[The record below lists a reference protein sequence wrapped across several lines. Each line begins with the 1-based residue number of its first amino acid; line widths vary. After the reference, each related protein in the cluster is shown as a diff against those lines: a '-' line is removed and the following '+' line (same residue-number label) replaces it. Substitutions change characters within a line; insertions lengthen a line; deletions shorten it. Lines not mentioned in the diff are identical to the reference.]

1 MQSMMRPLALAAVSL
16 SAFLAADAAAEAK
29 VFRGKTSGG
38 RAASVVIGSDGLL
51 RNARIN
57 WRARCRH
64 GVVHDKTA
72 FTRPHDAATPDSF
85 LDAGTYRSRDKDG
98 ERLRFTV
105 RIKGTRVFDPAH
117 PARERWHG
125 TFRAKV
131 LVTRRGRYVDTCR
144 IRSLRWTARLVR

>member
-1 MQSMMRPLALAAVSL
+1 MIRRLAVAAVSL
-16 SAFLAADAAAEAK
+16 SAFAAADATAEAK

-38 RAASVVIGSDGLL
+38 RAASVVVGSDGLV

-57 WRARCRH
+57 WRASCAH

-72 FTRPHDAATPDSF
+72 FTRPHDASTPDSL

-105 RIKGTRVFDPAH
+105 RIKGTRDFDPAH
-117 PARERWHG
+117 PERERWHG
-125 TFRAKV
+125 SFRAKV
-131 LVTRRGRYVDTCR
+131 LVSRRGRYVDTCR
-144 IRSLRWTARLVR
+144 VRALRWTARLVR